1 MTLEEGAIHWYN
13 HTRELLFRCVALSVS
28 DCLRLALFYSGDFFL
43 SSLVIGGVKD
53 NQQCV
58 MRRLRLRFG
67 TGEQLVNGWVVW
79 IVDCAQI

>member
-1 MTLEEGAIHWYN
+1 MGSALRCGAE
-13 HTRELLFRCVALSVS
+13 TCVALSVS

-67 TGEQLVNGWVVW
+67 TGEQLAKHMIAN
-79 IVDCAQI
+79 IKA